1 MKTWLITGCSSG
13 LGKGLAQAV
22 LEHGDNVIVTARNP
36 ENVQCFRERFPKSA
50 FILRLDVT
58 KEDDVQRVVTE
69 GIKHFGSIDVLV
81 NNAGYCLRGAVEE
94 CSMEEIRK
102 QFETNFFGTVRMIQN
117 VLPCMRKQ
125 RSGVI
130 VNFSSIAA
138 LDTLEGSAYY
148 GASKCAVERVPSG
161 LGKEVEPLGIKV
173 IVVEPGPFKTDFF
186 YRSIA
191 INEQNIEDYQNTA
204 AKRKV
209 KIKTLDDTV
218 MKGWG
223 DTHNA
228 AKVIIN
234 AVESKES
241 PAHLLLGTVA
251 VEFAENVF
259 AARAAEVQKWKELS
273 IQTDAGK

>member
-13 LGKGLAQAV
+13 LGNSLARAV
-22 LEHGDNVIVTARNP
+22 LEHGDQMIVTARNP
-36 ENVQCFRERFPKSA
+36 ETVQSFHKDFPKTA
-50 FILRLDVT
+50 LILQLDVT
-58 KEDDVQRVVTE
+58 KEDDVKRVVAQ
-69 GIKHFGSIDVLV
+69 GIEHFGSIDVLV

-94 CSMEEIRK
+94 CSMEEVRK
-102 QFETNFFGTVRMIQN
+102 QFETNFFGTVHMIQH
-117 VLPCMRKQ
+117 VLPHMRRQ
-125 RSGVI
+125 RSGAI
-130 VNFSSIAA
+130 VNFSSVAA
-138 LDTLEGSAYY
+138 LNTLEGSVFY
-148 GASKCAVERVPSG
+148 GASKCAVEGVSSG
-161 LGKEVEPLGIKV
+161 LQKEVEPLGMKV

-191 INEQNIEDYQNTA
+191 INEHNIEDYQNTA

-223 DTHNA
+223 DNNNA
-228 AKVIIN
+228 AKVIIK
-234 AVESKES
+234 AVEEKES
-241 PAHLLLGTVA
+241 PSHLLFGSVA

-273 IQTDAGK
+273 VQTDAE

>member
-13 LGKGLAQAV
+13 LGKSLAQTV

-36 ENVQCFRERFPKSA
+36 ETVQAFQEKFPKTA
-50 FILRLDVT
+50 FIMQLDVT
-58 KEDDVQRVVTE
+58 KEDDAKHVVAQ
-69 GIKHFGSIDVLV
+69 GIEHFGSIDVLV

-94 CSMEEIRK
+94 CSMEEVRK
-102 QFETNFFGTVRMIQN
+102 QFETNFFGTVRMIQS
-117 VLPCMRKQ
+117 VLPFMRKQ
-125 RSGVI
+125 RKGVI

-138 LDTLEGSAYY
+138 LNTLEGSAFY
-148 GASKCAVERVPSG
+148 GASKCAVEGVSSG
-161 LGKEVEPLGIKV
+161 LRKEVDPLGIKV

-209 KIKTLDDTV
+209 KIKPLDDTV

-223 DTHNA
+223 DNSNA
-228 AKVIIN
+228 AKVIIK
-234 AVESKES
+234 AVEEKES
-241 PAHLLLGTVA
+241 PEHLLLGSVA
-251 VEFAENVF
+251 VQFAENVF
-259 AARAAEVQKWKELS
+259 AARAEEVQKWKELS
-273 IQTDAGK
+273 VQTDAGK